1 MNIFQCVSLMAE
13 RCSCLLHLCAWSHS
27 NTEPVLVLHQVLEG
41 RASGIFSDHTKGES
55 PPVTSTSAS
64 PPSTR
69 VAVRAL
75 REDAS
80 QAEQAYFLHELRPY
94 RDLTHS
100 NVLKVLAYCL
110 ETEPFLILLQLCP
123 KVCVSLCCCW
133 QLKFID
139 RATAGVKFGIQ
150 NPFGPCWNT

>member
-1 MNIFQCVSLMAE
+1 MLSLFT
-13 RCSCLLHLCAWSHS
+13 RSLWSRN
-27 NTEPVLVLHQVLEG
+27 NTVLVLHQVLEG

-123 KVCVSLCCCW
+123 KVCVSLPVPCW
-133 QLKFID
+133 WWLKFVD
-139 RATAGVKFGIQ
+139 KTTAGIKFDIHSFFGIHL
-150 NPFGPCWNT
+150 NLFCK